1 MKQIDKISHLVT
13 TLYFAIALV
22 IFLLFDNIKGIL
34 KIEELTPTLVVNFL
48 LIGLLLF
55 LISWGI
61 STMAK
66 NNLEAELSKKE
77 TEKNELK
84 AKLYDF
90 EQGIKLKNIE
100 KKLDSIEEEREASV
114 LRKRQNFK

>member
-13 TLYFAIALV
+13 TLFFGIVLV
-22 IFLLFDNIKGIL
+22 FFLLFDNVKGIL
-34 KIEELTPTLVVNFL
+34 KVDELTPALVVNFL

-55 LISWGI
+55 LISWGT
-61 STMAK
+61 STIAK

-84 AKLYDF
+84 AKLYDL
-90 EQGIKLKNIE
+90 EQGVKLKNIE
-100 KKLDSIEEEREASV
+100 KKLDTIEEEREASAI
-114 LRKRQNFK
+114 RKRQNFK

>member
-13 TLYFAIALV
+13 LLFFGIVLV
-22 IFLLFDNIKGIL
+22 FFLLFENVKGIL
-34 KIEELTPTLVVNFL
+34 KVEELSPSLVVNFL
-48 LIGLLLF
+48 LIGLVLF
-55 LISWGI
+55 LISWGT

-90 EQGIKLKNIE
+90 EQGVKLKNIE
-100 KKLDSIEEEREASV
+100 KKLDSLEEEKEATV